1 MKIENAIILAAGRG
15 SRMKEF
21 TKDKPKCMQ
30 TINNISVIQ
39 RTINVFKYKNI
50 KNIIVV
56 TGYKSE
62 ILRKYLNTLYND
74 IIFVKNNNW
83 QSTNSIYSM
92 YSAIKQLPLEYF
104 KNTIVID
111 SDIYINNVDCIQNDV
126 LYSGYSAVK
135 NFNPNEWQ
143 LLVNE
148 EHRIVDTE
156 LHNCFR
162 NGLPIIDI
170 SYWKDKD
177 LLQVID
183 KIHKSVDNGMLQ
195 RYWDEIP
202 LLECLNTLYLKRYD
216 IDKND
221 AMEFDTKEDLEK
233 VRKIVCSVD

>member
-15 SRMKEF
+15 SRMKEL

-39 RTINVFKYKNI
+39 RIINVFKYKNI
-50 KNIIVV
+50 KHIIVV
-56 TGYKSE
+56 TGYKSG
-62 ILRKYLNTLYND
+62 ILRKHLSTSYND

-83 QSTNSIYSM
+83 ESTNSIYSM
-92 YSAIKQLPLEYF
+92 YSVIKRLPLEYF

-126 LYSGYSAVK
+126 SYSGYSAVK

-156 LHNCFR
+156 LHHCFR

-177 LLQVID
+177 LLQVMT
-183 KIHKSVDNGMLQ
+183 KICKSVDNGMLQ
-195 RYWDEIP
+195 KYWDEIP
-202 LLECLNTLYLKRYD
+202 LLECLDTLYLKRYD

-233 VRKIVCSVD
+233 VRKIVCSAD